1 MEEIFEKMQTVEQ
14 FANKKEQ
21 LAVLKEIKDKELV
34 EQKIQEEREKLKVAE
49 QELKDAIDVY
59 LEEEKYEKTTNNP
72 GVAHNHLLEL
82 RGVIC
87 LTNIDNIDEKYV
99 DIEKKRLLL
108 YKDLKNK
115 TPEQKV
121 AMQKC
126 YENLQTLLNKENEY
140 DNIEEKEYDKVK
152 EKHDSKNKSNIFTK
166 IKEFFMSKF
175 GRRKRLNE
183 ASKKQKAD
191 ELRRTRANVAPMIE
205 QEDDIDVNLDF
216 SSVKNGTSVTEEKQK
231 ENLENN
237 LRERVKATGQA
248 VDRRVKYGDK
258 LITWKNGNVTVIKD
272 DGSIENKNSDGI
284 SMDETESDEL
294 DK

>member
-1 MEEIFEKMQTVEQ
+1 M
-14 FANKKEQ
+14 
-21 LAVLKEIKDKELV
+21 
-34 EQKIQEEREKLKVAE
+34 
-49 QELKDAIDVY
+49 
-59 LEEEKYEKTTNNP
+59 
-72 GVAHNHLLEL
+72 
-82 RGVIC
+82 
-87 LTNIDNIDEKYV
+87 TNIDNIDEKYV

-108 YKDLKNK
+108 YKDLKDK

-126 YENLQTLLNKENEY
+126 YENLQTLLNR
-140 DNIEEKEYDKVK
+140 EKNMMIREYDKVKEK

-191 ELRRTRANVAPMIE
+191 ELRRTRANVAPMVE
-205 QEDDIDVNLDF
+205 QDDDIDVNLDF
-216 SSVKNGTSVTEEKQK
+216 GSVENGISVTEERKK

-258 LITWKNGNVTVIKD
+258 LITWKNGNITVIKD
-272 DGSIENKNSDGI
+272 DGSVENKNSE
-284 SMDETESDEL
+284 SMSIDENESDEL

>member
-1 MEEIFEKMQTVEQ
+1 MEEIFEKIQIVEQ

-21 LAVLKEIKDKELV
+21 LAVLKEIKDNEFA
-34 EQKIQEEREKLKVAE
+34 EQKIQEEKEKIKCAG
-49 QELKDAIDVY
+49 QELKDTIDAY
-59 LEEEKYEKTTNNP
+59 LEGKEYEKATNNP
-72 GVAHNHLLEL
+72 DVAHNHLLEL

-108 YKDLKNK
+108 YKDLKDK

-126 YENLQTLLNKENEY
+126 YENLQTLLNR
-140 DNIEEKEYDKVK
+140 EKNMMIREYDKVKEK

-191 ELRRTRANVAPMIE
+191 ELRRTRANVAPMVE
-205 QEDDIDVNLDF
+205 QDDDIDVNLDF
-216 SSVKNGTSVTEEKQK
+216 GSVENGISVTEERKK

-258 LITWKNGNVTVIKD
+258 LITWKNGNITVIKD
-272 DGSIENKNSDGI
+272 DGSVENKNSE
-284 SMDETESDEL
+284 SMSIDENESDEL